1 MMSSVIGGAMLP
13 HAPQFFTM
21 PETEDRNTVER
32 VKTAAAEI
40 GTRLRT
46 LRPDLWIIFANDHA
60 EQFFHT
66 AAPPF
71 TIHVGDEAKGEFA
84 GRQFHWRVPGEIGF
98 EIVRQM
104 YAQGFDPAFSSVA
117 KIDYALGIPLTHLEI
132 ADPVLPIYVNAY
144 LPPATSNRWSVMT
157 RPNSTPPA
165 MSNSAAGLAPRAR
178 LVSASPTSSRWSR
191 AGTTIMLRSA
201 GSARQGR
208 GPNRTT
214 GRSS

>member
-32 VKTAAAEI
+32 VKAAAAEI
-40 GTRLRT
+40 GARLRA

-84 GRQFHWRVPGEIGF
+84 GRKFHWRVPGEIGF

-104 YAQGFDPAFSSVA
+104 YAQGFDPAFTSVA
-117 KIDYALGIPLTHLEI
+117 KIDYALGIPLTHLES
-132 ADPVLPIYVNAY
+132 PTRFCRSMSTPICRH
-144 LPPATSNRWSVMT
+144 SRRWSAA
-157 RPNSTPPA
+157 TP
-165 MSNSAAGLAPRAR
+165 LVRRWRA
-178 LVSASPTSSRWSR
+178 S
-191 AGTTIMLRSA
+191 
-201 GSARQGR
+201 SARWG
-208 GPNRTT
+208 
-214 GRSS
+214 